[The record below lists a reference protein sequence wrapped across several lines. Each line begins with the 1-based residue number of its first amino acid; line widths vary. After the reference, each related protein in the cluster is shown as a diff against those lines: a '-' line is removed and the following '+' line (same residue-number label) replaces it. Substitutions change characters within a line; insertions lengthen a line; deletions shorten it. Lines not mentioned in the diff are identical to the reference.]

1 MQESISGCNR
11 RTEERW
17 VITKILDEFSTN
29 GRSFVKHHLFNQVW
43 WLEITAPMHNKNST
57 VYICFRSYQLRGDKL
72 PLPNDFPDVYEKFVG
87 KTFAAQLTENSTFL
101 GIETGKVIEMSLDKV
116 IKFLIKNKFKW
127 WKRYFVCMFSSVK
140 HKTIY

>member
-1 MQESISGCNR
+1 MQESISGCKR

-17 VITKILDEFSTN
+17 VIAKILDEFSTN

-43 WLEITAPMHNKNST
+43 WLEVTAPMHNKNST

-87 KTFAAQLTENSTFL
+87 KKFAAQLTENCTFL
-101 GIETGKVIEMSLDKV
+101 GIETDKVIEMSLNKV
-116 IKFLIKNKFKW
+116 IKFLIKISLNNAKGTS
-127 WKRYFVCMFSSVK
+127 FVCSVV
-140 HKTIY
+140 